1 MYQYRISL
9 DVYGAEVT
17 VGSVSSDAHA
27 YWSSKNNNS
36 LKSHLITDEEPDVQE
51 KQRLY
56 PWFERDDLI
65 HTYGVEFC
73 GSNRIAVTEE
83 SSSDTILECDLD
95 QDWVKDASWVINDKL
110 NQLEQSLLNQDHLN
124 NPIEFLIQL
133 VSLSKY
139 FHLMSDEDRDYVNCA
154 KEALEDQIEWKV

>member
-1 MYQYRISL
+1 MTIQ
-9 DVYGAEVT
+9 
-17 VGSVSSDAHA
+17 
-27 YWSSKNNNS
+27 
-36 LKSHLITDEEPDVQE
+36 
-51 KQRLY
+51 
-56 PWFERDDLI
+56 
-65 HTYGVEFC
+65 
-73 GSNRIAVTEE
+73 
-83 SSSDTILECDLD
+83 DT
-95 QDWVKDASWVINDKL
+95 INDKL